1 MANYIRLSGFDAK
14 SHSGSASD
22 VNLNSLAV
30 AAGLVWVNDCAL
42 VVPFVGQNFGL
53 AAITYKMDLAVDLP
67 LAP

>member
-1 MANYIRLSGFDAK
+1 M
-14 SHSGSASD
+14 
-22 VNLNSLAV
+22 NLNSLAV